1 MVDGTEIPRIEL
13 RHRGRPKTYWR
24 MGEKYKLPTSIKTL
38 THISKSTYI
47 TIFDNNYTHCQNIK
61 NIEKFSVYK
70 TYLKVS
76 IKIMRIFFL
85 FKINC

>member
-38 THISKSTYI
+38 THIPNPLTYI
-47 TIFDNNYTHCQNIK
+47 TSFDTSYTHCQYIK
-61 NIEKFSVYK
+61 NIENIFS
-70 TYLKVS
+70 L
-76 IKIMRIFFL
+76 
-85 FKINC
+85 

>member
-1 MVDGTEIPRIEL
+1 MVDGIEIPRIEL
-13 RHRGRPKTYWR
+13 HHGGQPKTYWR
-24 MGEKYKLPTSIKTL
+24 MVEKYKIHTSIKTL
-38 THISKSTYI
+38 KSTYI
-47 TIFDNNYTHCQNIK
+47 NIFDNNYTHCQNIK
-61 NIEKFSVYK
+61 KILKKISVYK